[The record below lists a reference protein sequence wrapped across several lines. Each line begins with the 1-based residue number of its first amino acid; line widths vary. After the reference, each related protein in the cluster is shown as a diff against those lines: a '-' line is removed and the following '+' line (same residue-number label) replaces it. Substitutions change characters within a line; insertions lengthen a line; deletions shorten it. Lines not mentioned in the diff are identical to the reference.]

1 MAQVRALRV
10 SLDVVVVVLGDAVEE
25 GRVHRL
31 APRAARLGGGNGGGG
46 GGFGHAVRAVRSRV
60 LFLEDLV
67 QAARLAEERVR
78 LRDLGLLVCFAVHLQ
93 RRLRHGGENA
103 RGSASARGPHATCN
117 AGNSAYLAEL
127 VGLADAEHRLLGRLV
142 VVVPAADGGDHRAD
156 PLAEL
161 DGHRRVLP
169 VPDLGTR
176 RRGSQEGCS
185 REKRRRGE
193 TRTGWCWKPNL
204 YPWAQA
210 HETWNSCGHSLH
222 RITAPPG

>member
-31 APRAARLGGGNGGGG
+31 APRAARLGGGNGGG

-93 RRLRHGGENA
+93 RRLRHGGENT

-117 AGNSAYLAEL
+117 AGSSAYLAEL

-169 VPDLGTR
+169 VPDLGMR

-185 REKRRRGE
+185 
-193 TRTGWCWKPNL
+193 
-204 YPWAQA
+204 
-210 HETWNSCGHSLH
+210 
-222 RITAPPG
+222 